1 MGISGLL
8 NLLKPVT
15 EKTHIKEYAGQTVA
29 IDGHVLLH
37 RGAFGAASKLA
48 NNQTTDSYVQ
58 YFMLYIGL
66 FFYFGVIPLVVFDG
80 LPLPLKQTTNNDRRS
95 KRDAKL
101 AEGMRY
107 QFQGD
112 HQKAQKCFQQSVSI
126 SEDMIRAI
134 ILELQK
140 RKVQVIVAPYE
151 SDAQLAHLLKTN
163 KAAAV
168 VSEDSDLL
176 VFGCSRVIYKLT
188 REGEGEQI
196 KYEDIF
202 TLNQEKLD
210 QLTPNSFRQM
220 CMLSGCDYLPSLSGM
235 GLKTVIKKIRHD
247 FSIDTALRS
256 TAGSSDRY
264 LGYRKEFDQAEMGFL
279 YQWVYDSDEKD
290 YIRLNPLPEHIDEA
304 EADKLL
310 GTKPTVKDLGI
321 LRVNKII
328 PKKRS
333 RDTMEQAQEEVPQ
346 QKKHKVALKD
356 HTPTINKAIITLS
369 VNKMRDIHV
378 QPVHTNQNQFNSY
391 FQHKQSS
398 FKTQVDPDESYLRSS
413 IYTQP
418 NTPQTKTA
426 DIAHTTTYASWVFGN
441 KRKSKQKAERPPTR
455 TSHSVGSSST
465 RSVFGDN
472 SIAIITEVF
481 KYCEGEK
488 ENIPPRPHN
497 TIQSGK
503 KPFIENIKK

>member
-1 MGISGLL
+1 MSISGLL

-15 EKTHIKEYAGQTVA
+15 EKMHIKEYAGQTVA

-37 RGAFGAASKLA
+37 RGTFGAASKLA
-48 NNQTTDSYVQ
+48 NNQPTNSYVQ
-58 YFMLYIGL
+58 YFMLYISL

-80 LPLPLKQTTNNDRRS
+80 LALPLKQTTNNDRGS

-290 YIRLNPLPEHIDEA
+290 YIGLNPLPEHIDEA

-333 RDTMEQAQEEVPQ
+333 RDTMEQAQEECHS
-346 QKKHKVALKD
+346 K
-356 HTPTINKAIITLS
+356 
-369 VNKMRDIHV
+369 R
-378 QPVHTNQNQFNSY
+378 
-391 FQHKQSS
+391 
-398 FKTQVDPDESYLRSS
+398 
-413 IYTQP
+413 
-418 NTPQTKTA
+418 NTKL
-426 DIAHTTTYASWVFGN
+426 H
-441 KRKSKQKAERPPTR
+441 
-455 TSHSVGSSST
+455 
-465 RSVFGDN
+465 
-472 SIAIITEVF
+472 
-481 KYCEGEK
+481 
-488 ENIPPRPHN
+488 
-497 TIQSGK
+497 
-503 KPFIENIKK
+503 